1 MVTKIYELKTLPDD
15 VKKRIITRCQT
26 EIRDLIDKVQPIVK
40 DVRSRGDD
48 ALIEYTYKFEAIK
61 LKKTDLEI
69 KRKDIDEAYKQID
82 RRLVKAIEQ
91 AVTNIRNFHQEQLP
105 RKLWFTEV
113 VKGVHVGLNAI
124 PLDRVGC
131 YVPAGKGRFPSVVP
145 MLTLPAKIA
154 GVREVILCTP
164 PIDKTGDPATLVAAD
179 MTGVDRIFRVGGAIA
194 IAAMAYGTES
204 IPKVLK
210 IVGPGGGFV
219 SAAKLAV
226 QGDVALGTP
235 AGPSEILVLADD
247 AADPMIVA
255 AESLAEAEHG
265 PDSSSVIIVN
275 SRKMAEKVLGRL
287 NDLVKRLPYW
297 RREFAQ
303 KTFEKSGAII
313 IAEDMDEAVNFI
325 NDYAPEHLVILD
337 SQPFETMQRIRTAGA
352 IFLGG
357 YSSVT
362 AGCYLTGS
370 NNVLPTGGTGR
381 YCSTTTV
388 FDFLRFQSVEYLNE
402 RGLESLSDAIHVYT
416 TYEGFPAH
424 SLAVKVRKERE
435 KLKR

>member
-1 MVTKIYELKTLPDD
+1 MKIYELKTIPED
-15 VKKRIITRCQT
+15 VKKRILTRCQT
-26 EIRDLIDKVQPIVK
+26 EIGDLIDKVQPIVE
-40 DVRSRGDD
+40 DVRLRGDD
-48 ALIEYTYKFEAIK
+48 ALIEYTYKFDTIK
-61 LKKTDLEI
+61 LKKRDLEV
-69 KRKDIDEAYKQID
+69 KRKDIDKAYKQID
-82 RRLVKAIEQ
+82 RRLVKVIEQ
-91 AVTNIRNFHQEQLP
+91 AVANISNFHKEQLP
-105 RKLWFTEV
+105 QKLWFTEV
-113 VKGVHVGLNAI
+113 VKGVLVGLNAV

-145 MLTLPAKIA
+145 MLTIPAKVA
-154 GVREVILCTP
+154 GVREVVLCTP
-164 PIDKTGDPATLVAAD
+164 PIGKTGDAATLVAAD
-179 MTGVDRIFRVGGAIA
+179 ITGVDRIFRVGGAHA

-210 IVGPGGGFV
+210 VVGPGGGFV
-219 SAAKLAV
+219 TAAKMVV

-265 PDSSSVIIVN
+265 PDSSSVIVVT
-275 SRKMAEKVLGRL
+275 SRRMAEEVSVRLNVLAGRL
-287 NDLVKRLPYW
+287 PSW

-303 KTFEKSGAII
+303 KAFEKSGAII
-313 IAEDMDEAVNFI
+313 VIEDIDQAVKFI

-352 IFLGG
+352 IFLGEH
-357 YSSVT
+357 SSAT

-370 NNVLPTGGTGR
+370 NNVLPTGGTGK

-388 FDFLRFQSVEYLNE
+388 FEFLRFQSVEYLDE
-402 RGLESLSDAIHVYT
+402 RGLESLSEAIHAYT
-416 TYEGFPAH
+416 DYEGFPAH
-424 SLAVKVRKERE
+424 DLAVKVREERE
-435 KLKR
+435 KSKR